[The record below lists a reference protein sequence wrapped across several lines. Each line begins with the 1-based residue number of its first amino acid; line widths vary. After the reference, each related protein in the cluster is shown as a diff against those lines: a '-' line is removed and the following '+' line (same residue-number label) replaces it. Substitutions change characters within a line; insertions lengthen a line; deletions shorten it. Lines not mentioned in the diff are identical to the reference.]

1 MHGACQKQAQNRH
14 EERNDDCYAPRE
26 MPSLTF
32 KTFLHQSFLGNPI
45 SRWAIA
51 AALFLGTWLLVAL
64 VHKAVAKRAR
74 STAERTATGIDD
86 AWVEIMDATG
96 FFGFFAAAIFV
107 AHHAIDMTK
116 GVAQF
121 IDRSLGILI
130 GIQIALW
137 VQRGVVAFLGVWL
150 KSQQDASIAARANA
164 STIAG
169 AVRFL
174 SRLTIWTVLLLV
186 VLSNLGVELTTI
198 IAGLGVGGVA
208 AALAVQQVF
217 GDVIAGLSMYFDRP
231 FDLGD
236 FVIVGDV
243 LGRVTRIGLRTTRID
258 SIGGEKIVY
267 PNGALASNHIRNF
280 GKMEERRIVFGLGIE
295 YGLSTEKVEQA
306 RSIITEVIQGL
317 DRIRFDRAHFKEFG
331 AHSLNF
337 EVVYFVLSPDYNEY
351 MDLQHRINLEIYRR
365 FEEAEIPF
373 AYPTQTLLHRGLAGA
388 FAPTP
393 EQK

>member
-1 MHGACQKQAQNRH
+1 MKHAKTIAMSGEMLPDSLKTLLH
-14 EERNDDCYAPRE
+14 E
-26 MPSLTF
+26 
-32 KTFLHQSFLGNPI
+32 SFLGNTI
-45 SRWAIA
+45 KTWSIA
-51 AALFLGTWLLVAL
+51 AAIFLVTLLLLTL
-64 VHKAVAKRAR
+64 VHKAILKRAR
-74 STAERTATGIDD
+74 TTAERTATQLDD
-86 AWVEIMDATG
+86 AWVEVMDATG
-96 FFGFFAAAIFV
+96 FFGFFAAALFV
-107 AHHAIDMTK
+107 AHYAIDMTK
-116 GVAQF
+116 GMTQF
-121 IDRSLGILI
+121 LDRSLGILV

-137 VQRGVVAFLGVWL
+137 VQKGVSAFLGVWL
-150 KSQQDASIAARANA
+150 KSQQGESTAALANA
-164 STIAG
+164 TTIAG

-174 SRLTIWTVLLLV
+174 ARLIIWTVLLLV

-258 SIGGEKIVY
+258 ALSGEKVVY
-267 PNGALASNHIRNF
+267 PNGALASHHIRNF

-306 RSIITEVIQGL
+306 RTIITEVIQAQE
-317 DRIRFDRAHFKEFG
+317 RIRFDRAHFKEFG

-351 MDLQHRINLEIYRR
+351 MDLQHRINVEIYRR
-365 FEEAEIPF
+365 FEEADIPF

-388 FAPTP
+388 LAPFP
-393 EQK
+393 VEK